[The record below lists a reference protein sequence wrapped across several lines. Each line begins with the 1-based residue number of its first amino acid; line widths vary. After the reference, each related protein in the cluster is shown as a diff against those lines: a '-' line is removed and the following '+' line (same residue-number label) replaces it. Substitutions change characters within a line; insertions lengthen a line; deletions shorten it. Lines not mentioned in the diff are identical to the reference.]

1 MSSWP
6 ILQTPATPLLPITV
20 VTRSET
26 GRSIDTSGVTGRG
39 LLRPFRR
46 DKRQD
51 FASGHGVE
59 LVAAAVGQ
67 VLGTIC
73 SSEQTSGELPWRT
86 EFGSLLHVLRLSNA
100 SPALVEK
107 ARAFVALAL
116 ARWEPRARVQAVRV
130 SRVQRAEGFALSIR
144 VHWQLIAQGTDRVL
158 VPGLETEIALG

>member
-1 MSSWP
+1 MSWP
-6 ILQTPATPLLPITV
+6 ILQTPLTSQLPIVV
-20 VTRSET
+20 VTRAET

-46 DKRQD
+46 DRRQD
-51 FASGHGVE
+51 FVSGHGVE

-73 SSEQTSGELPWRT
+73 ASEQTSGELPWRT
-86 EFGSLLHVLRLSNA
+86 EFGSLLHLLRLSNA
-100 SPALVEK
+100 SPALMEK

-116 ARWEPRARVQAVRV
+116 DRWEPRARVTGVRIAQ
-130 SRVQRAEGFALSIR
+130 VQRAEGIALSIR
-144 VHWQLIAQGTDRVL
+144 VAWQLVAQGTDRVL

>member
-1 MSSWP
+1 M
-6 ILQTPATPLLPITV
+6 TPQLPVVV

-26 GRSIDTSGVTGRG
+26 GRSIDTSGITGVG
-39 LLRPFRR
+39 LTRPLRR

-51 FASGHGVE
+51 FASASGVE

-67 VLGTIC
+67 VLGTVC
-73 SSEQTSGELPWRT
+73 ASESTGGELPWRT
-86 EFGSLLHVLRLSNA
+86 EFGSLLQLLRLSNA

-116 ARWEPRARVQAVRV
+116 QRWEPRAQVQQVRV
-130 SRVQRAEGFALSIR
+130 LREQRPEGIALAIR
-144 VHWQLIAQGTDRVL
+144 VTWNLVGRGTDRIV